1 MIFRLPYQKD
11 KAISYIERID
21 KDMICEVK
29 KEDKSR
35 SAMQNR
41 YYWFLLGMLESD
53 TGMEKDDFHDYF
65 GEKFRR
71 REKEINGEMIEYT
84 KSTTALSTIE
94 FEDYMTKIR
103 TFASVELGCFLP
115 LPNETVHDY
124 LKL

>member
-1 MIFRLPYQKD
+1 MKFCLPYQKD

-21 KDMICEVK
+21 KNMICEVK

-41 YYWFLLGMLESD
+41 YYWFLLSLLESD

-71 REKEINGEMIEYT
+71 REKEINGEMIEFT
-84 KSTTALSTIE
+84 KSTTALSTME

-115 LPNETVHDY
+115 LPHESEFDY